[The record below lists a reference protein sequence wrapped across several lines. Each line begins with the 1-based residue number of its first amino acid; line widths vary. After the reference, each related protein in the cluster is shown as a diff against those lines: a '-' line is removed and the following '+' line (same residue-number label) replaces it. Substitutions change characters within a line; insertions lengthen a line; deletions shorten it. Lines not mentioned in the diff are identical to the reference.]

1 MMFAK
6 KDTACPACPAVS
18 PKELIKVALISAED
32 TATIKDLIEFCEKHY
47 VDELSVN
54 GVTIKRSIHLLPE
67 DSDAEKKRKQAA
79 IDLISYS
86 AD

>member
-1 MMFAK
+1 MFILK
-6 KDTACPACPAVS
+6 KTH
-18 PKELIKVALISAED
+18 ERLLQ
-32 TATIKDLIEFCEKHY
+32 LFCEKHY

-54 GVTIKRSIHLLPE
+54 GVTIKRSVHLLP
-67 DSDAEKKRKQAA
+67 DDPDAEKKRKQAA